1 MIWSILA
8 SLTSIITSL
17 PAWSVAIIFLLILV
31 AIILLGI
38 PVTYAIGITSILF
51 LILYGKSLST
61 VISAIMIPL
70 SSFPLLGVFLFV
82 LMGVIFEKT
91 RLTEVIVDALEP
103 LVGRVKGGLG
113 VVVTIGCAF
122 YGLLTGAVAATAAAF
137 SRLMGFEME

>member
-31 AIILLGI
+31 AIIPLGI
-38 PVTYAIGITSILF
+38 PVTYAIGITSTLF

-82 LMGVIFEKT
+82 LMGVIFEKQ
-91 RLTEVIVDALEP
+91 D
-103 LVGRVKGGLG
+103 
-113 VVVTIGCAF
+113 
-122 YGLLTGAVAATAAAF
+122 
-137 SRLMGFEME
+137 